1 MALFGRDP
9 LARGRESR
17 SLWAIVAA
25 VAAGAILA
33 GVAYIITRR
42 PAFSVAVSAHASDGM
57 RLTATCE
64 CTDDAGETVCRVT
77 VRNTAL
83 REITSQARVDT
94 REGSATSNEVSTT
107 VPVLAKEV
115 CLHIHVTGGDFV
127 SAPKYE
133 DGKTAAH
140 VRADREL
147 IVFLGNMKP
156 SQERSLTVRAR
167 ADQGVSQESN
177 SAS

>member
-1 MALFGRDP
+1 MGHRLGLD
-9 LARGRESR
+9 RGQHHT
-17 SLWAIVAA
+17 IA
-25 VAAGAILA
+25 VGNDNRAGP
-33 GVAYIITRR
+33 
-42 PAFSVAVSAHASDGM
+42 PAVVSVAG
-57 RLTATCE
+57 E
-64 CTDDAGETVCRVT
+64 TDDAGETVCRVT